1 MARMTPETRT
11 HVEGFKAVKVK
22 HPRLEEVDQ
31 QVTQAIDEHTGYTH
45 LLLYGPSG
53 VGKSTVIR
61 RIAERF
67 CAEEPHQARVPVV
80 LIEARPSDTGTYVRL
95 DYYRQVL
102 LALKAHV
109 VVKERLVNITT
120 STKPTCVSR
129 HVTEWLD
136 LREAVEQALER
147 LHVKAVVI
155 DEAQHLMQVAAPH
168 KLGDQ
173 LDWLKS
179 MTNRTNVRHVLV
191 GTYDL
196 FDFRNLHGQAARRG
210 RDIHFPRYHVDTA
223 TERQEFV
230 GALRYLLEHVPLPC
244 DVRVLLAHWR
254 WFADCS
260 VGCVGILK
268 DWLVQ
273 TVAATLGEAGAPL
286 TLEALTRHAL
296 QPAPRIRLEV
306 EARAGEHK
314 VELGNA
320 TSHEQ
325 LQALLGSP
333 SSPWSAHPQPPAPH
347 APPVPGAPSVPSP
360 DERPPDTARRR
371 GRVGMR
377 APARDPVGGA
387 APAALPPKCAFAGAV
402 DMDPMRLR
410 HTETRAIE
418 CPVCG
423 AVRTVLLQGDVGRFP
438 THPPLRTRT
447 TKDVTR
453 WVRQG
458 TVWTLWEKPGEGDRH
473 ERMPSPEDTRRRRRL
488 QAG

>member
-1 MARMTPETRT
+1 MARMTAETRR

-22 HPRLEEVDQ
+22 HPRLDEVDQ
-31 QVTQAIDEHTGYTH
+31 QVTQAIDEHAGYTH

-67 CAEEPHQARVPVV
+67 GADDPHPARVPVV

-102 LALKAHV
+102 LALKAHI
-109 VVKERLVNITT
+109 VVKELLVNITT
-120 STKPTCVSR
+120 VPTPTRVSR

-136 LREAVEQALER
+136 LREAVEHALER
-147 LHVKAVVI
+147 LHVQAVII
-155 DEAQHLMQVAAPH
+155 DEAQHLMQVAAPL
-168 KLGDQ
+168 KPADQ

-179 MTNRTNVRHVLV
+179 MTNRTNVLHVLV

-196 FDFRNLHGQAARRG
+196 CDFRNLHGQAARRG
-210 RDIHFPRYHVDTA
+210 RDLHFPRYHVDTA

-230 GALRYLLEHVPLPC
+230 GALRYLLDHVPLPC
-244 DVRVLLAHWR
+244 DVNALLAHWR

-273 TVAATLGEAGAPL
+273 TVAATLGEAGATL

-296 QPAPRIRLEV
+296 QPAQRVRLEV

-314 VELGNA
+314 VEVGNA
-320 TSHEQ
+320 AGDEQ

-333 SSPWSAHPQPPAPH
+333 AHPRSAPRLPLASPALPGTGAPSGPSPDAQPPA
-347 APPVPGAPSVPSP
+347 
-360 DERPPDTARRR
+360 TARRR
-371 GRVGMR
+371 QRVGRR
-377 APARDPVGGA
+377 APTRDAVGGA
-387 APAALPPKCAFAGAV
+387 APAALPLKCPFAGAV
-402 DMDPMRLR
+402 DIEPRRLQLSAT
-410 HTETRAIE
+410 HTIE
-418 CPVCG
+418 CPACG
-423 AVRTVLLQGDVGRFP
+423 AVRTVHLQGAVVRFP

-453 WVRQG
+453 WIRQDA
-458 TVWTLWEKPGEGDRH
+458 VWTLWEQSG
-473 ERMPSPEDTRRRRRL
+473 
-488 QAG
+488 

>member
-11 HVEGFKAVKVK
+11 RLEGFQAVKVK
-22 HPRLEEVDQ
+22 HPRLDEVDQ
-31 QVTQAIDEHTGYTH
+31 QVTQAIDTHAGYTH

-53 VGKSTVIR
+53 VGKSTVMR

-67 CAEEPHQARVPVV
+67 CADDPHPARVPVV

-109 VVKERLVNITT
+109 VVQERLVNITT
-120 STKPTCVSR
+120 APTPTRVSR
-129 HVTEWLD
+129 HATEWLD

-147 LHVKAVVI
+147 LHVQAVII
-155 DEAQHLMQVAAPH
+155 DEAQHLMQVAAPL
-168 KLGDQ
+168 KPADQ

-179 MTNRTNVRHVLV
+179 MTNRTNVLHVLV

-210 RDIHFPRYHVDTA
+210 RDLHFPRYHVDIA

-244 DVRVLLAHWR
+244 DVSALLAHWR

-273 TVAATLGEAGAPL
+273 TVAATLGETEATL
-286 TLEALTRHAL
+286 TLEVLTRHAL
-296 QPAPRIRLEV
+296 QPAQRVRLEV

-325 LQALLGSP
+325 LQALLGA
-333 SSPWSAHPQPPAPH
+333 SSPPRSAHALPPAPQGL
-347 APPVPGAPSVPSP
+347 PGPGAPSVPSP
-360 DERPPDTARRR
+360 AERPLATARRR
-371 GRVGMR
+371 GRVGRR

-387 APAALPPKCAFAGAV
+387 APAALPPKCTFAGAV
-402 DMDPMRLR
+402 DIEPRRLQHR
-410 HTETRAIE
+410 ETHTIE
-418 CPVCG
+418 CPACG
-423 AVRTVLLQGDVGRFP
+423 AVRTVHLQGDAVRFP
-438 THPPLRTRT
+438 PHPPLRTRT

-453 WVRQG
+453 WIRQG
-458 TVWTLWEKPGEGDRH
+458 TVWTLWEKSG
-473 ERMPSPEDTRRRRRL
+473 
-488 QAG
+488 

>member
-11 HVEGFKAVKVK
+11 RLEGFKAVKVK
-22 HPRLEEVDQ
+22 HPRLDEVDQ
-31 QVTQAIDEHTGYTH
+31 QVTQAIDEHAGYTH

-53 VGKSTVIR
+53 VGKSTVMR

-67 CAEEPHQARVPVV
+67 CADDPDPAHVPVV

-109 VVKERLVNITT
+109 VVQERLVNITAAAT
-120 STKPTCVSR
+120 PTRASR
-129 HVTEWLD
+129 HATEWLD

-147 LHVKAVVI
+147 LHVKAVII
-155 DEAQHLMQVAAPH
+155 DEAQHLMQVAAPL
-168 KLGDQ
+168 KPTDQ

-179 MTNRTNVRHVLV
+179 MTNRTSVLHVLV

-223 TERQEFV
+223 TERPEFV

-244 DVRVLLAHWR
+244 DISALLAHWR

-273 TVAATLGEAGAPL
+273 TVAATLGEAGATL

-296 QPAPRIRLEV
+296 QPAQRVRLEV
-306 EARAGEHK
+306 EARAGEQK
-314 VELGNA
+314 VEVGNA
-320 TSHEQ
+320 TSYDQ
-325 LQALLGSP
+325 LQAFLGPPASPRSVPLLP
-333 SSPWSAHPQPPAPH
+333 LAPH
-347 APPVPGAPSVPSP
+347 ALPGPGTPSIPSP
-360 DERPPDTARRR
+360 DERPPETTRRR
-371 GRVGMR
+371 QHVGRR

-402 DMDPMRLR
+402 DIEPRRLQQR
-410 HTETRAIE
+410 ETHTIE
-418 CPVCG
+418 CPACG
-423 AVRTVLLQGDVGRFP
+423 AVRTVHLQGGVVRFP
-438 THPPLRTRT
+438 THQPLRTRT

-453 WVRQG
+453 WIRQD
-458 TVWTLWEKPGEGDRH
+458 TVWTLWEKSG
-473 ERMPSPEDTRRRRRL
+473 
-488 QAG
+488 

>member
-1 MARMTPETRT
+1 MTHETRAQL
-11 HVEGFKAVKVK
+11 EAFKAVKVK

-31 QVTQAIDEHTGYTH
+31 QVTQAIDEHAGYTH

-67 CAEEPHQARVPVV
+67 CADDPHPARVPVV

-109 VVKERLVNITT
+109 VVQERLVNITT
-120 STKPTCVSR
+120 APTPTRGSR
-129 HVTEWLD
+129 HVTVWLD

-147 LHVKAVVI
+147 LNVKAVVI
-155 DEAQHLMQVAAPH
+155 DEAQHLMQVAAPL
-168 KLGDQ
+168 KPTDQ

-179 MTNRTNVRHVLV
+179 MTNRTNVLHILV

-210 RDIHFPRYHVDTA
+210 HDLHFPRYHIDTA

-244 DVRVLLAHWR
+244 DVGALLTHWH

-273 TVAATLGEAGAPL
+273 TVAATLGEAGATL
-286 TLEALTRHAL
+286 TLETLTRHAL
-296 QPAPRIRLEV
+296 QPTQRVRLEV

-314 VELGNA
+314 VEVGNA

-325 LQALLGSP
+325 LQALLGPLTSP
-333 SSPWSAHPQPPAPH
+333 RSAHLLPLAPH
-347 APPVPGAPSVPSP
+347 APSGPGVPSIPSP
-360 DERPPDTARRR
+360 DARPPDTARRR
-371 GRVGMR
+371 GRVGRR
-377 APARDPVGGA
+377 APTRDPVGGA

-402 DMDPMRLR
+402 DMDPGRLR

-418 CPVCG
+418 CPTCG
-423 AVRTVLLQGDVGRFP
+423 AVRTVLLQGAVVRFP
-438 THPPLRTRT
+438 THQPLRTRT

-458 TVWTLWEKPGEGDRH
+458 TAWILWEKPG
-473 ERMPSPEDTRRRRRL
+473 
-488 QAG
+488 